1 MITPTIDRKIDAYKT
16 GVGEMTDKLPELV
29 RAYHEFTGECFKP
42 GALSTK
48 EKQLVALGIALFAN
62 NEICTFYH
70 VQEAV
75 SSGATTE
82 EVLEAAGVA
91 AAVGGGHA
99 MSQGVTR
106 VQQALEALR
115 G

>member
-1 MITPTIDRKIDAYKT
+1 MNTSAIDRKIDAYKT
-16 GVGEMTDKLPELV
+16 GVGEMTDKLPNLV
-29 RAYHEFTGECFKP
+29 KAYHEFTAECFNP
-42 GALSTK
+42 GALSAK
-48 EKQLVALGIALFAN
+48 EKQLIALGIALFAG

-75 SSGATTE
+75 SSGASNE
-82 EVLEAAGVA
+82 EVLEAVGVA
-91 AAVGGGHA
+91 AALGGGHA

-106 VQQALEALR
+106 VQQTLASLR